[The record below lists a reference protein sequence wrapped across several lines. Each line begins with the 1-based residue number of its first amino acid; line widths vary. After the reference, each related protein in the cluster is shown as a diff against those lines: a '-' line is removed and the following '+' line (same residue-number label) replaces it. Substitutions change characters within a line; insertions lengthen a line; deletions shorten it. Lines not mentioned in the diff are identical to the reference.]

1 MRDYPNLDNYIH
13 QRELE
18 LMYPHNNNQDE
29 NIGGGRSNV
38 PGKPVENIA
47 ITIADDME
55 IQGLK
60 KNKQIVSDCLS
71 NADNDTKIIVDEL
84 YFKKNPTLTLRGIA
98 TKLNSNRTTVSNKRT
113 ALFEAIRRKQGWY

>member
-1 MRDYPNLDNYIH
+1 
-13 QRELE
+13 
-18 LMYPHNNNQDE
+18 MYPHNNNQDE

-71 NADNDTKIIVDEL
+71 NADNDTKIIVNEL

>member
-60 KNKQIVSDCLS
+60 KNKQIVSECLS
-71 NADNDTKIIVDEL
+71 KADNDTKIIVDEL

>member
-60 KNKQIVSDCLS
+60 KNKQIVSECLS
-71 NADNDTKIIVDEL
+71 KADNDTKVIVDEL